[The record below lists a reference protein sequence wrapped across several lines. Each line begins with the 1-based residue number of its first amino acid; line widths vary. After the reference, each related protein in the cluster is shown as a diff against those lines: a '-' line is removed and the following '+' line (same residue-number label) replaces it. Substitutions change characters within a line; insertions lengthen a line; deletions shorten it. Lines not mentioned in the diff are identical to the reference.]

1 MVGYDGPTF
10 FADSTAYTVFICFF
24 TADGAAHMVLQPVSI
39 TADGGTYVV
48 VQSVSLTVNDTAYM
62 LVYSDFLPADGG
74 LRNHLISFRA
84 PDPHLCDGG
93 AYVIIPP
100 VYEL

>member
-1 MVGYDGPTF
+1 
-10 FADSTAYTVFICFF
+10 
-24 TADGAAHMVLQPVSI
+24 MVLQPVSI

-48 VQSVSLTVNDTAYM
+48 VQSVSLTVNDTAYMVLQSVSLTVNDTAYM